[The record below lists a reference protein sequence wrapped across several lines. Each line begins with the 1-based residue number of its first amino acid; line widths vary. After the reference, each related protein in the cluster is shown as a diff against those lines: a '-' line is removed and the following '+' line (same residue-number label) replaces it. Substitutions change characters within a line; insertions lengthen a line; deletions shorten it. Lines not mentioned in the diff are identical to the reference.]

1 MIPFP
6 ISEKSPVEHGG
17 PLPSDADCVIIGGG
31 VIGICTAL
39 FLAKAGMRLVVL
51 EKGRVA
57 GEQSSRN
64 WGWIRQQ
71 GRDPAELPIMIEAN
85 RLWRELEPELG
96 EDIGLRQSGLL
107 YLADTDKDLAYFEEF
122 MALAREHGLDTEL
135 LGPEG
140 VGKLLPGV
148 KNRWLGGMHTASDMK
163 AEPWLA
169 VPALARLAVR
179 AGAVIV
185 ENCAARR
192 LDMAGGKV
200 TGVFTEQGRIAA
212 PSVVLAGGAWSSL
225 FLAAHGVRIPQLS
238 VRASVAATETLPLV
252 YEGGAVDTTG
262 AFRRRA
268 DGGYTLAAADFHEF
282 LIGPDAFRHL
292 RKFIPQI
299 LANPTANRFFPAS
312 PTGYPD
318 AWTTPRRW
326 RADEVSPFERM
337 RVLDPRPAAKALS
350 KVARQFASDHPS
362 LGEVRLASAWAGMI
376 DTMPDVVPV
385 VDHAPSLPGLIVAT
399 GMSGHGFGIG
409 PGFGRVIAS
418 MVRGEPSGHDLSRF
432 RILRFAKGEKLVTG
446 PSL

>member
-6 ISEKSPVEHGG
+6 ISEESPVEHNG
-17 PLPSDADCVIIGGG
+17 PLPASADCVIIGGG

-39 FLAKAGMRLVVL
+39 FLAKAGLRPVVL

-64 WGWIRQQ
+64 WGWIRKQ
-71 GRDPAELPIMIEAN
+71 GRDPAELPIMIEAD

-107 YLADTDKDLAYFEEF
+107 YLADTGKDLAYFEEF
-122 MALAREHGLDTEL
+122 MALAREHDLDTEL
-135 LGPEG
+135 LTPEG
-140 VGKLLPGV
+140 VGRLLPGV
-148 KNRWLGGMHTASDMK
+148 KNRWLGGMHTASDMVV
-163 AEPWLA
+163 EPWNA

-179 AGAVIV
+179 RGAVIL
-185 ENCAARR
+185 ESCAVRR
-192 LDMAGGKV
+192 LDMAAGKV
-200 TGVFTEQGRIAA
+200 AGVVTEKGRIAA

-238 VRASVAATETLPLV
+238 VCASVAATDTLPPV
-252 YEGGAVDTTG
+252 YGGGAVDTNG

-282 LIGPDAFRHL
+282 HIGPDAFRHL
-292 RKFIPQI
+292 TKFIPQI
-299 LANPTANRFFPAS
+299 LAHPTANRFFPAA
-312 PTGYPD
+312 PKGYPD
-318 AWTTPRRW
+318 AWGTPRHW

-337 RVLDPRPAAKALS
+337 RILNPRPSKNALA
-350 KVARQFASDHPS
+350 KVARQFAADFPE
-362 LGEVRLASAWAGMI
+362 LGEVRLKSAWGGMI
-376 DTMPDVVPV
+376 DTMPNVVPV
-385 VDHAPSLPGLIVAT
+385 VDQVAALPGLVVAT

-418 MVRGEPSGHDLSRF
+418 MVRGEPAGHDLSRF
-432 RILRFAKGEKLVTG
+432 RISRFAKGEKLIAG

>member
-6 ISEKSPVEHGG
+6 ISDDSPVEHAG
-17 PLPSDADCVIIGGG
+17 PLPASADCVIIGGG

-39 FLAKAGMRLVVL
+39 FLAKAGLRPVVL

-85 RLWRELEPELG
+85 RLWRELGPELG

-107 YLADTDKDLAYFEEF
+107 YLADTEKDLAYFEEF
-122 MALAREHGLDTEL
+122 MMLAREHGLDTEL
-135 LGPEG
+135 LSPEG
-140 VGKLLPGV
+140 VSKLLPGA
-148 KNRWLGGMHTASDMK
+148 KNRWLGGMHTASDMI

-179 AGAVIV
+179 SGAVIV
-185 ENCAARR
+185 ENCAVRR

-200 TGVFTEQGRIAA
+200 AGVFTEKGHIAA

-225 FLAAHGVRIPQLS
+225 FLTAHGVRIPQLS
-238 VRASVAATETLPLV
+238 VRASVAATDPLPLIFQ
-252 YEGGAVDTTG
+252 GGAVDTTT

-268 DGGYTLAAADFHEF
+268 DGGYTLTAADFHEF

-299 LANPTANRFFPAS
+299 LANPTANRFFPAA
-312 PTGYPD
+312 PMGYPD
-318 AWTTPRRW
+318 AWGTPRQW

-337 RVLDPRPAAKALS
+337 RVLNPRPAMKALG
-350 KVARQFASDHPS
+350 KVARQFAADHPS
-362 LGEVRLASAWAGMI
+362 LGEVRLRSAWAGMI

-385 VDHAPSLPGLIVAT
+385 VDHVAALPGLIVAT

-409 PGFGRVIAS
+409 PGFGRVIAA
-418 MVRGEPSGHDLSRF
+418 MVRGEPPGHDLSRF
-432 RILRFAKGEKLVTG
+432 RISRFAKGEKLIAG